1 MKKINLFAA
10 AVLAL
15 ASTYASAQGMS
26 GMSMPAKPAAS
37 AAALPF
43 VNGEVTKV
51 DATKGV
57 VMLRHEDIPNL
68 SMPAMTMGYAVADKS
83 LLTGVKAGDKVQF
96 QADMVK
102 GKATV
107 VTLKPAN

>member
-1 MKKINLFAA
+1 MKTMNLLAA

-15 ASTYASAQGMS
+15 ASAYASAEGMP
-26 GMSMPAKPAAS
+26 GMSMSAKPAAS
-37 AAALPF
+37 TATLPF
-43 VNGEVTKV
+43 VQGEVQKV
-51 DATKGV
+51 DATTGV
-57 VMLRHEDIPNL
+57 VVLRHADIPNL

-107 VTLKPAN
+107 TALKRAN